1 MFDLL
6 TLENSE
12 DYFKLMYMRK
22 KKGVFFYRFIG
33 YDDEKLL
40 FYRKFQLAAEKKGV
54 YIKKNINNPTENQVN
69 SFFQAIGDLQFSLD
83 ENYLLKTINLW
94 LTKQNIEKRKLF
106 SEALYEQLKEL
117 LNQGTNLN
125 ILKNAYVKFMCWGKY
140 IFENALSYIG
150 DEEVPKILYEGE
162 ITKYELYMLHILSLS
177 GCDIVYL
184 NFLNEE
190 NYLKVD
196 RHSEFSKA
204 IYGKNRGIPK
214 KHFSEIDIVKKEQI
228 QKIQK
233 NRYNLKDVLI
243 TNSWL
248 NGTVFDALFQT
259 NAQRG
264 MITSNKI
271 YNLFALYI
279 GVDEKQVYSNRLF
292 ELKEKIEKSK
302 KPFVIITNKI
312 GNPSLEEVKKIKTIN
327 YTDKKSLIENIAAEI
342 CISESS
348 ILNTF
353 IQNAFIQVME
363 FHKEGTLAQLYN
375 YGIKLLCWLNRYADT
390 LFQKFPQE
398 NIPIFFYYGNCSS
411 AEAEFLY
418 MLANMP
424 LDILLISPDKSAE
437 EVFQKLNLSRYYL
450 KEELTESVE
459 LFEFPTA
466 IVKARAATIAYSAQ
480 RQLDT
485 LLYDGTGLFRNRQF
499 TRSCPI
505 TLKTTYDEI
514 SILWKEEAKYRPNF
528 QADNDMVVVPNIF
541 AKVCGI
547 ENRDINGYFRKIET
561 MLTEKTIFIKKIPY
575 ITKETVEPYVC
586 KFISNGKLVPEVI
599 KKHKDYPYDFLSENI
614 QDYMLEKMQ
623 QLIDLKW
630 IESDRLDIEIII
642 ISTILSLDK
651 NTLRLIQQFD
661 FTGEIP
667 KVIVVDVDESMFS
680 LKDCIYILFLN
691 LVGFD
696 IIVFTPTGYRNLE
709 KYISREAY
717 ELHEVGEYVYNLAVP
732 NLKVQK
738 NTATVNGSNNL
749 FNRLFGKGRI

>member
-22 KKGVFFYRFIG
+22 KKGVFFNRYIG

-54 YIKKNINNPTENQVN
+54 YIKKNINNPTEDQVN
-69 SFFQAIGDLQFSLD
+69 SFFQAVGDLQFSLD

-94 LTKQNIEKRKLF
+94 LTRQNIEKRKLF
-106 SEALYEQLKEL
+106 SEALYKRLKEL
-117 LNQGTNLN
+117 SNQGTNLN

-140 IFENALSYIG
+140 IFENVLNNIG
-150 DEEVPKILYEGE
+150 EEEVPKILYEGE
-162 ITKYELYMLHILSLS
+162 ITKYELYMLYILAQS

-190 NYLKVD
+190 SYLKVD
-196 RHSEFSKA
+196 KLSEFSKA
-204 IYGKNRGIPK
+204 IYGKNKGIPK
-214 KHFSEIDIVKKEQI
+214 KHFSEIDIVKQEQM
-228 QKIQK
+228 KHIQK
-233 NRYNLKDVLI
+233 NRNTLKDILI

-248 NGTVFDALFQT
+248 KETVFDVLFQT
-259 NAQRG
+259 SAQRG
-264 MITSNKI
+264 MPTSNKI

-279 GVDEKQVYSNRLF
+279 GLDEKQIYSNRLF

-312 GNPSLEEVKKIKTIN
+312 GNPSLEEVKKIKRIS
-327 YTDKKSLIENIAAEI
+327 YTDKKNLIENIAAEI
-342 CISESS
+342 CVSQSCV
-348 ILNTF
+348 LNTF
-353 IQNAFIQVME
+353 VQNAFIQVME
-363 FHKEGTLAQLYN
+363 SHKEDAPAQLYN
-375 YGIKLLCWLNRYADT
+375 YGMKLLCWLNRYADS

-398 NIPIFFYYGNCSS
+398 DIPIFFYYGNCSS

-424 LDILLISPDKSAE
+424 LDILLISPDKNVE

-450 KEELTESVE
+450 KEELPESMEV
-459 LFEFPTA
+459 FEFPSSF
-466 IVKARAATIAYSAQ
+466 VKVRAATIAYSAQ

-499 TRSCPI
+499 TRSHPI

-514 SILWKEEAKYRPNF
+514 SILWKEEAKYRPSF
-528 QADNDMVVVPNIF
+528 QAEDGMVVVPNIF

-547 ENRDINGYFRKIET
+547 ENRDINGYFRRIET

-586 KFISNGKLVPEVI
+586 KFISNGKLLPEVI
-599 KKHKDYPYDFLSENI
+599 KKYKDYPYDFLSEDI

-630 IESDRLDIEIII
+630 IQSDRLDIEIII
-642 ISTILSLDK
+642 VSTILNLDK
-651 NTLRLIQQFD
+651 TTLRLIQQFD

-667 KVIVVDVDESMFS
+667 KLIVVDVDESMFS

-717 ELHEVGEYVYNLAVP
+717 ELHEVGEYVYNLAIP
-732 NLKVQK
+732 NLRVQK
-738 NTATVNGSNNL
+738 NPTPINGSNNL
-749 FNRLFGKGRI
+749 FSRLFGKGRI